1 MTRAIAAINL
11 TALKHNF
18 SLVKKIAPSRSI
30 WAMIKSNGYG
40 HGLLRVAKILS
51 EEADAFGV
59 ACMEEAMTLRE
70 AGIKTPIV
78 VMRGFSNERELLKFV
93 RYHLA
98 AVIHQL
104 DQVRLLEMHHLASP
118 LSVWLKI
125 DSGMHRLGFSIEEI
139 SSVYQ
144 RLQKSISVWKPIGLM
159 THLADADNIDRS
171 FTESQINQFFT
182 VTEKMEGPKSIVNSA
197 GLFSYP
203 NALVDWVRPG
213 ILLYGISPFSS
224 ENGMERNL
232 RPVMTLS
239 AIIAAIKKCRK
250 DDTVGY
256 GCAWCC
262 PEAMPIGIVEI
273 GYGDGYPRHA
283 PNGTPTLLNE
293 KVCPLIGRVSMDMI
307 AIDLR
312 SQPNARIGDKVILW
326 GNGLPVERIAEKAGT
341 IGYELLCN
349 ITQRVRF
356 IKVED
361 ESND

>member
-1 MTRAIAAINL
+1 MTRAVATINL

-18 SLVKKIAPSRSI
+18 SLVKKAAPSQFICS
-30 WAMIKSNGYG
+30 MIKSNGYG

-51 EEADAFGV
+51 KADAFGV
-59 ACMEEAMTLRE
+59 SCIEEAMILRE
-70 AGIKTPIV
+70 AGIQTPIV
-78 VMRGFSNERELLKFV
+78 VMSGFGNERELLKFV
-93 RYHLA
+93 RYHLT
-98 AVIHQL
+98 AVIHQA
-104 DQVRLLEMHHLASP
+104 DQVRLLEIHHLASP
-118 LSVWLKI
+118 LFIWLKI
-125 DSGMHRLGFSIEEI
+125 DSGMRRLGFSTGEI
-139 SSVYQ
+139 PSIYE
-144 RLQKSISVWKPIGLM
+144 RLQKSISVQKPIGLM
-159 THLADADNIDRS
+159 THLADADNIDRA
-171 FTESQINQFFT
+171 FTESQINQFLT
-182 VTEKMEGPKSIVNSA
+182 ITKKMEGPKSIVNSA

-224 ENGMERNL
+224 ESGIERNL

-239 AIIAAIKKCRK
+239 SIIVAIKQCRK
-250 DDTVGY
+250 DDAVGY
-256 GCAWCC
+256 GCAWRC
-262 PEAMPIGIVEI
+262 PETMPIGIVEI

-312 SQPNARIGDKVILW
+312 SRPDSRIGDKVILW

-341 IGYELLCN
+341 IGYELLCG
-349 ITQRVRF
+349 ITQRVHF

>member
-1 MTRAIAAINL
+1 MTRAIASINL
-11 TALKHNF
+11 MALKHNF
-18 SLVKKIAPSRSI
+18 SLIKKVAPSQFI

-51 EEADAFGV
+51 EADAFGV

-78 VMRGFSNERELLKFV
+78 VMRGFSNERELLEFV
-93 RYHLA
+93 HYHLS
-98 AVIHQL
+98 AVIHQP
-104 DQVRLLEMHHLASP
+104 DQVRLLEIHHLVSP

-144 RLQKSISVWKPIGLM
+144 RLQQSISVWKPIGLM
-159 THLADADNIDRS
+159 THLADADNIDHS

-182 VTEKMEGPKSIVNSA
+182 VTENMEGPRSIVNSA
-197 GLFSYP
+197 GLLSYP

-239 AIIAAIKKCRK
+239 ATILAIKQCRK
-250 DDTVGY
+250 DDIVGY
-256 GCAWCC
+256 GCAWRC

-312 SQPNARIGDKVILW
+312 SQPNSQIGDKVILW
-326 GNGLPVERIAEKAGT
+326 GDELPVERIAEKAGT

>member
-1 MTRAIAAINL
+1 MTRAVATINL

-18 SLVKKIAPSRSI
+18 FQVKKVAPNQCI

-51 EEADAFGV
+51 EADAFGV
-59 ACMEEAMTLRE
+59 ACIEEAMTLRE

-78 VMRGFSNERELLKFV
+78 VMRGFRNERELSKFV
-93 RYHLA
+93 HHHLT
-98 AVIHQL
+98 AVIHQP
-104 DQVRLLEMHHLASP
+104 DQVRLLEIHHLTSP

-125 DSGMHRLGFSIEEI
+125 DSGMHRLGFSAEKILP
-139 SSVYQ
+139 VYQ
-144 RLQKSISVWKPIGLM
+144 RLQKSISVRKPIGLM
-159 THLADADNIDRS
+159 THLADADNIDRA
-171 FTESQINQFFT
+171 FTESQINYFFAIT
-182 VTEKMEGPKSIVNSA
+182 KTMKSPKSIVNSA

-224 ENGMERNL
+224 ENGAERNL

-239 AIIAAIKKCRK
+239 AIIVAIKQCRK
-250 DDTVGY
+250 DDAVGY
-256 GCAWCC
+256 GCAWRC
-262 PEAMPIGIVEI
+262 PETMPIGIVEI

-283 PNGTPTLLNE
+283 PNGTPTLLNK

-312 SQPNARIGDKVILW
+312 SQPNARIGDEVILW
-326 GNGLPVERIAEKAGT
+326 GSGLPIERVAEMAST
-341 IGYELLCN
+341 VSYELLCN
-349 ITQRVRF
+349 VAQRVRF
-356 IKVED
+356 TEVDDKF
-361 ESND
+361 ND